1 MKLPWL
7 RRSQCSWRKADSQA
21 PSLDLESRA
30 SGRNCIC
37 FRPET
42 RWATFDRSIRATN
55 NVHLAFGISSW
66 QRVSIIIMAAQLE
79 VNACEIT
86 KLILQYFEETDLS
99 KSCSACATETQV
111 QNTTQRVSPPN
122 ITVVHPSLPVLS
134 CVLSCVLSKAAT
146 STPFINV
153 SFRSSLSFLADN
165 TKHLRGPRL
174 LEKWHNS
181 QSMGRRFTTPNKT

>member
-1 MKLPWL
+1 
-7 RRSQCSWRKADSQA
+7 
-21 PSLDLESRA
+21 
-30 SGRNCIC
+30 
-37 FRPET
+37 
-42 RWATFDRSIRATN
+42 
-55 NVHLAFGISSW
+55 
-66 QRVSIIIMAAQLE
+66 MAAQLE

-111 QNTTQRVSPPN
+111 QNSESPPPH

-174 LEKWHNS
+174 LEK
-181 QSMGRRFTTPNKT
+181 

>member
-7 RRSQCSWRKADSQA
+7 RRLQCSWSKTDSQA
-21 PSLDLESRA
+21 PSLDLESPA

-55 NVHLAFGISSW
+55 NVHLAFGILADK
-66 QRVSIIIMAAQLE
+66 RVSIMAAQLE

-86 KLILQYFEETDLS
+86 KLILQYFEETDLL

-111 QNTTQRVSPPN
+111 QTTTQRVPPPPPPPPN
-122 ITVVHPSLPVLS
+122 ITVVHPNLPVLS
-134 CVLSCVLSKAAT
+134 CVLSSRFVQS
-146 STPFINV
+146 SNV
-153 SFRSSLSFLADN
+153 DSIYQ
-165 TKHLRGPRL
+165 RL
-174 LEKWHNS
+174 I
-181 QSMGRRFTTPNKT
+181 

>member
-7 RRSQCSWRKADSQA
+7 RRLQCSWSKTDSQA
-21 PSLDLESRA
+21 PSLDLESPA

-55 NVHLAFGISSW
+55 NVHLAFGILADK
-66 QRVSIIIMAAQLE
+66 RVSIMAAQLE

-111 QNTTQRVSPPN
+111 QNTTQRVSLPPQY
-122 ITVVHPSLPVLS
+122 HCSSPQPSRAIMCTFLRFVQS
-134 CVLSCVLSKAAT
+134 S
-146 STPFINV
+146 NV
-153 SFRSSLSFLADN
+153 DSIYQ
-165 TKHLRGPRL
+165 RL
-174 LEKWHNS
+174 I
-181 QSMGRRFTTPNKT
+181 